1 MERMLVVLATL
12 IDTDR
17 KCNISLI
24 VPPRL
29 QEKEK
34 KNFYPSTEGNHS
46 CLKLLIY
53 PDRSKYF
60 GGI

>member
-12 IDTDR
+12 IDSDR

-24 VPPRL
+24 VPPHL

-34 KNFYPSTEGNHS
+34 KKILP
-46 CLKLLIY
+46 
-53 PDRSKYF
+53 
-60 GGI
+60 